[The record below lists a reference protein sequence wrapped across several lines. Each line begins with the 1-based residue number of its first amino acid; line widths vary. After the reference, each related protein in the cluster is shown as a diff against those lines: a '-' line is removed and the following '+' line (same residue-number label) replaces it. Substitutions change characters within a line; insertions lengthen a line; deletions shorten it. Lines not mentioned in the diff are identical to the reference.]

1 MGHTIVE
8 VKNIYKEFGATK
20 ALTNV
25 SLEIKS
31 GEICGLIGENGSGK
45 STLSSII
52 AGIQPPTQGEM
63 LNEGVYYAPTSPIE
77 AQQKG
82 IAMIVQEA
90 GTIPNISIT
99 DNIYAGKEQYYLK
112 GIFINKKK
120 MTIDAK
126 KALEKIGITNFDPR
140 ASLNTLSQEDR
151 KIIEIARA
159 MDEDPKLLIV
169 DETTTALSL
178 YGREVLYK
186 IMEKMRDEDKSV
198 IFISHDIDE
207 VLAICDSVVILRD
220 GQIVGKLSKEEM
232 NPNIIRKMMVGREIR
247 GDYYRGDFDRTIS
260 DQVVLEGRHITTEK
274 KLRDIYL
281 TLHKSEI
288 LGIGGLTESG
298 IHDLGRVLFG
308 IQKPIEGSVILKKG
322 EKNYVIKNPWSSVR
336 HGIGYVSKNR
346 DEEALLLSTT
356 IKNNIVLASLR
367 KISKRG
373 IVWSSKE
380 KPMAQKEIEKL
391 SIKCKSMDDN
401 VNTLSGGN
409 KQKVVFGKWLATEA
423 EVLILDCPTRGVDIG
438 VKGAMY
444 SLIEELKKEGKSIVM
459 ISEEL
464 PELIGMSDRI
474 MIIKNGKVAKE
485 FLRSQKLTEHDI
497 IGFMI

>member
-99 DNIYAGKEQYYLK
+99 DNIYTGKEQYYLK

-178 YGREVLYK
+178 HGREVLYK

-260 DQVVLEGRHITTEK
+260 DQVVLEG
-274 KLRDIYL
+274 
-281 TLHKSEI
+281 
-288 LGIGGLTESG
+288 
-298 IHDLGRVLFG
+298 
-308 IQKPIEGSVILKKG
+308 
-322 EKNYVIKNPWSSVR
+322 
-336 HGIGYVSKNR
+336 
-346 DEEALLLSTT
+346 
-356 IKNNIVLASLR
+356 
-367 KISKRG
+367 
-373 IVWSSKE
+373 
-380 KPMAQKEIEKL
+380 
-391 SIKCKSMDDN
+391 
-401 VNTLSGGN
+401 
-409 KQKVVFGKWLATEA
+409 
-423 EVLILDCPTRGVDIG
+423 PT
-438 VKGAMY
+438 Y
-444 SLIEELKKEGKSIVM
+444 YY
-459 ISEEL
+459 
-464 PELIGMSDRI
+464 
-474 MIIKNGKVAKE
+474 
-485 FLRSQKLTEHDI
+485 
-497 IGFMI
+497 